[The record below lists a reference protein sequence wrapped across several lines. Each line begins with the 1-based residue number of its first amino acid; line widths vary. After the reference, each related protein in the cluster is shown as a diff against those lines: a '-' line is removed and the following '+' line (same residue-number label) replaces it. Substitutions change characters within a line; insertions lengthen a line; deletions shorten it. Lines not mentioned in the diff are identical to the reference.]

1 MKNLNLEVSCLNN
14 SKAINEYV
22 KGIKTSAKGIF
33 ALHRD
38 VLKAYSVV
46 EPNEGEDL
54 QPFELKKD
62 TGEALIFTSEI
73 DKKEFKPFHLLF
85 GTLTLDKT
93 IKAMKGKD
101 MFSFTAEYVK
111 AVNTYLLKDKDE
123 RQRILERG
131 DAVNQLVTDFKFENI
146 GGLTFAQKIVEFYPS
161 FYENLKAGKIAP
173 TVAKFLFEHDNEA
186 YNTLNIKDV
195 YDVQHEQK
203 RMDVKKELGNIGL
216 IEFDKQHNESLL
228 TAVNVPETVTAM

>member
-1 MKNLNLEVSCLNN
+1 MKNLNLEVICLNN

-38 VLKAYSVV
+38 VLKAYSIV
-46 EPNEGEDL
+46 ESNEGEDL
-54 QPFELKKD
+54 QPFELVKKSS
-62 TGEALIFTSEI
+62 EALIFTSEI
-73 DKKEFKPFHLLF
+73 DKKEFKPFNLLF

-93 IKAMKGKD
+93 IRAMKGKD

-111 AVNTYLLKDKDE
+111 AVNTYLSKDKDE

-131 DAVNQLVTDFKFENI
+131 EAVNHLVVDFKFENI
-146 GGLTFAQKIVEFYPS
+146 GGLTFAQKIVEFFPS
-161 FYENLKAGKIAP
+161 FHENLKNGKVAP

-186 YNTLNIKDV
+186 YNTLKIKDV

-203 RMDVKKELGNIGL
+203 RMDVKKEFGNVGL
-216 IEFDKQHNESLL
+216 IEFDKQHNNKVL
-228 TAVNVPETVTAM
+228 TSVSAPEKVTAM